1 MSRLWFGGVI
11 LAAAAMGAG
20 AAQAQTF
27 TAIGVD
33 IRNTA
38 AQVHIIPEN
47 RSDIAVDIGPTGRL
61 PPITANVVNNRV
73 VIDGGL
79 GNRIHGCSNL
89 VVFSNRHE
97 TVNIWG
103 IGNVVVQSLPMITV
117 HVPRQLDVNANGAV
131 FGDVGASD
139 GGHVA
144 FGGCGRL
151 AMGPVSAA
159 LDLKQT
165 GSGDVDVATVQGAL
179 HASLNGS
186 GDLRVIGA
194 SGGAN
199 LELVGSGD
207 VTLGAISGPL
217 VARLDGSGDVT
228 VPDGASNGDLDLRG
242 SGDVRVG
249 AINGPVRAHVDGS
262 GDLVVA
268 SVHGGAAD
276 LSLQGSGDLNVNGGV
291 AEHLG
296 ARLDGSG
303 DLRFKGQAQTV
314 DADLG
319 GSGDIS
325 IAQAGPN
332 RNVRDHGS
340 GDVRF
345 GN

>member
-1 MSRLWFGGVI
+1 MSRVWFGGLI
-11 LAAAAMGAG
+11 LAAAMGAG
-20 AAQAQTF
+20 TAEAQTF
-27 TAIGVD
+27 TATGVD
-33 IRNTA
+33 ITNTA
-38 AQVHIIPEN
+38 ALIHIIPEN

-61 PPITANVVNNRV
+61 PAITANLVNNRL

-79 GNRIHGCSNL
+79 GNRIHGCNNI
-89 VVFSNRHE
+89 VIFSSHHE

-103 IGNVVVQSLPMITV
+103 IGHVVVQSLPTITL
-117 HVPRQLDVNANGAV
+117 HVPRQLDLNANGAI
-131 FGDVGASD
+131 FGDAGASD
-139 GGHVA
+139 GGRVG

-179 HASLNGS
+179 RAQLNGS

-194 SGGAN
+194 SAGAN
-199 LELVGSGD
+199 LELIGSGD
-207 VTLGAISGPL
+207 MTIGAISGPL
-217 VARLDGSGDVT
+217 VAHLDGSGDVT

-242 SGDVRVG
+242 SGDMRVG
-249 AINGPVRAHVDGS
+249 VVNGPLRAHLDGS

-268 SVHGGAAD
+268 SMHGGPAD

-291 AEHLG
+291 ADHLG

-303 DLRFKGQAQTV
+303 DLRFKGQAQSV

-319 GSGDIS
+319 GSGDIT
-325 IAQAGPN
+325 IVQAGPT
-332 RNVRDHGS
+332 RNVHDHGS
-340 GDVRF
+340 GDIHF